1 MSVSPPLLL
10 LQLGLR
16 LPLLAGLQLVLG
28 LAGLQLV
35 LGLVPEVKC
44 GLSSLLPEQGAAQ
57 LAACTGCRLW
67 QMVAYRPRV

>member
-28 LAGLQLV
+28 L
-35 LGLVPEVKC
+35 VPDANN
-44 GLSSLLPEQGAAQ
+44 GGQP
-57 LAACTGCRLW
+57 
-67 QMVAYRPRV
+67 

>member
-16 LPLLAGLQLVLG
+16 LPLLAD
-28 LAGLQLV
+28 LQLV

-57 LAACTGCRLW
+57 LAACTGCRLR
-67 QMVAYRPRV
+67 QMVAYRPRG

>member
-16 LPLLAGLQLVLG
+16 LPLLAD
-28 LAGLQLV
+28 LQLV

>member
-1 MSVSPPLLL
+1 MSISPAPLL

-16 LPLLAGLQLVLG
+16 LPLLAGLWLPL

-35 LGLVPEVKC
+35 LGLVQEVKC
-44 GLSSLLPEQGAAQ
+44 SLSSLIPEQGTVQ

-67 QMVAYRPRV
+67 QMVAYRPRG

>member
-16 LPLLAGLQLVLG
+16 LPL